1 MLDLKNMPLFRLMT
15 STVKKEYKEE
25 NFVFNLPDLH
35 SSDSNQFPN
44 IESCQIHVPRRLSRR
59 LIHLGR
65 KQCLCMYTRDGR
77 PTMPCETPMRPCP
90 ALQKKSKPWGC
101 NKKKTM

>member
-15 STVKKEYKEE
+15 STVKRDYKEE

-59 LIHLGR
+59 LIHLGS
-65 KQCLCMYTRDGR
+65 KQCLCT
-77 PTMPCETPMRPCP
+77 
-90 ALQKKSKPWGC
+90 
-101 NKKKTM
+101 